1 MFIPH
6 YSYKKESNVSL
17 DQEYKE
23 FEHLIDE
30 FKEIDETE
38 TYRVKGWDGLEINY
52 SRKNKFFKG
61 FIITIPISL
70 FLWAGIILI
79 LKSIF
84 Q

>member
-52 SRKNKFFKG
+52 SRENKFFKG
-61 FIITIPISL
+61 FIIAIPISL

-79 LKSIF
+79 LKLIF